1 MSEAL
6 ALGAKAKVVLK
17 TVNKVDIN
25 VILLKSHNLWGKNIK
40 LSNNDST
47 IIDHLCLHL

>member
-25 VILLKSHNLWGKNIK
+25 VILLKSHNLWGKK
-40 LSNNDST
+40 YQAFKQR
-47 IIDHLCLHL
+47 LHYH